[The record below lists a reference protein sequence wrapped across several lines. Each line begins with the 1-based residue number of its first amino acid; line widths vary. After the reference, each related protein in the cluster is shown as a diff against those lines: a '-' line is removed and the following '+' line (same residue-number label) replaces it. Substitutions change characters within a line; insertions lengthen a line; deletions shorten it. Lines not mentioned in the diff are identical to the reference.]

1 MHLVLSG
8 EEGEGGGVQGLG
20 EGWGASGVLSRRSL
34 LVKLWPILKRFH
46 LASSPPSPLG
56 GGLSF
61 LIYKEGEEN
70 ESSLNKN
77 SKGHFYVWA

>member
-1 MHLVLSG
+1 MAGCRGWERV
-8 EEGEGGGVQGLG
+8 EGGL
-20 EGWGASGVLSRRSL
+20 GVLSKISL

-46 LASSPPSPLG
+46 LASSPPSLLG